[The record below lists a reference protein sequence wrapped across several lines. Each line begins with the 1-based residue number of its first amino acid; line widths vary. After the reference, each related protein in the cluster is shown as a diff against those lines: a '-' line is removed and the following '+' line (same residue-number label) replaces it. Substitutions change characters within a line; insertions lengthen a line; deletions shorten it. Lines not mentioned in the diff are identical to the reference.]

1 MFAYRVFL
9 KRMFSSRE
17 FSTELRFC
25 AFEGV
30 SMWHVLR
37 SSPPHQA
44 IGLVLENVFHFRW
57 FSGERL

>member
-1 MFAYRVFL
+1 
-9 KRMFSSRE
+9 MFSSRE